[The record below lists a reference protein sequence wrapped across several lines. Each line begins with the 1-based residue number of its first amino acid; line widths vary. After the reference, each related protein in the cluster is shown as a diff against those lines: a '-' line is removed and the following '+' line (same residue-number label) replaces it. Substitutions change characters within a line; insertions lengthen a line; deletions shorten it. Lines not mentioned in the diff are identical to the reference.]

1 MKLYTCIPILP
12 LTFATFALGFTIPA
26 ASSRSSRAGCRHLN
40 SQVLNDMDLMC
51 ILNTAS
57 YCLEEHCPVDDT
69 EALMNTLAD
78 QENRLCQ
85 RVANLDQALHLP
97 SQTALAY
104 VNANTNKLSLLN
116 DMDLMC
122 MINVANYCE
131 DQQACSL
138 DDREA
143 VMYTLSQQR
152 EAATSRV
159 AQLAHNM
166 ADIIKLENAP
176 GRDVQSLLMAL
187 RNILSADQLAM
198 V

>member
-12 LTFATFALGFTIPA
+12 LTFAASALGFTLPA
-26 ASSRSSRAGCRHLN
+26 ASSRSSRSRAGCPHLH

-51 ILNTAS
+51 IMNTAS

-69 EALMNTLAD
+69 EALMNTMAD
-78 QENRLCQ
+78 QEYRLCQ
-85 RVANLDQALHLP
+85 RVANLNQALQFR

-104 VNANTNKLSLLN
+104 VNANKLSLLN

-138 DDREA
+138 DDRDA

-187 RNILSADQLAM
+187 QNILSADQLAM